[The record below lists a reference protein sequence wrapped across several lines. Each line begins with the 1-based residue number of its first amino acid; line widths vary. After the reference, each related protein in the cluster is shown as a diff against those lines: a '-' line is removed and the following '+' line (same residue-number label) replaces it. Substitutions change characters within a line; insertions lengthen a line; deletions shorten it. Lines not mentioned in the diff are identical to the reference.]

1 MLTAKSVNTGGLGR
15 FGNQLFTIAGV
26 IGIAVRSGQ
35 SYGFPKWIN
44 QDNAIF
50 GLPVQEMDQFF
61 VNPLPQWVD
70 VPFQDYGYFWGYR
83 DIVLPSGNWNIDAHM
98 QSDKF
103 FLHCID
109 RIREQ
114 FRMKDEPEQNDCVAI
129 HYRAGDY
136 IDDPTAQHPRCSR
149 EYYDQAMNLFPKG
162 TKFKIFSDD
171 IVAASMLLGIESE
184 YYPSIRANT
193 NYIEDFRLMKRCKS
207 FITANSSFSSMAAIL
222 GEHPE
227 KKVIMPRRW
236 FGSQMPAEFGTED
249 IYHQNAIVI

>member
-114 FRMKDEPEQNDCVAI
+114 FRMKDEPEQNDYVAV
-129 HYRAGDY
+129 HVRCGDY
-136 IDDPTAQHPRCSR
+136 IQDDTAQHPVCSR
-149 EYYDQAMNLFPKG
+149 EYYLEAMSHFPG
-162 TKFKIFSDD
+162 ATFLVFSDD
-171 IVAASMLLGIESE
+171 VHKARGIL
-184 YYPSIRANT
+184 ANT
-193 NYIEDFRLMKRCKS
+193 NSEFTNGNYIHDFRLMKRCKS